1 MPEGQRS
8 DEFAWPPT
16 ERRVVSWKTIP
27 DQFINGKRPNYA
39 DRMLTEITVE
49 VPPEIAELDVR
60 APADL
65 AERCRH
71 VEAAITRLDAEHG
84 ARLVGLSSFLV
95 RSESVASSRI
105 EQVYADLDDVARA
118 SIDEAASHA
127 ALTTVAAANAMSSLV
142 NDQRPGRPFSE
153 SDLLTSH
160 RELLKDDR
168 ENGSFSGRYRTLQN
182 WIGGSV
188 FCPRNALH
196 VPPPAAE
203 VEARMRDLVAF
214 MNRVDLPPLVQAAL
228 AHGQFE
234 AIHPFVDG
242 NGRVG
247 RALIAA
253 SLRLREVCQQ
263 VTVPVAATMLADV
276 DSYFEALIDYRNG
289 DARSLVSYMI
299 RAADVATSEAGTAAL
314 RLSELPA
321 RWRDE
326 VRPRR
331 GSAAGRLID
340 SLVANP
346 VINASVAQRLTGT
359 ALPNT

>member
-49 VPPEIAELDVR
+49 VPPEIAELDVGT
-60 APADL
+60 PADL

-127 ALTTVAAANAMSSLV
+127 ALTTVAAANAMSS
-142 NDQRPGRPFSE
+142 
-153 SDLLTSH
+153 
-160 RELLKDDR
+160 
-168 ENGSFSGRYRTLQN
+168 
-182 WIGGSV
+182 
-188 FCPRNALH
+188 
-196 VPPPAAE
+196 
-203 VEARMRDLVAF
+203 
-214 MNRVDLPPLVQAAL
+214 
-228 AHGQFE
+228 
-234 AIHPFVDG
+234 
-242 NGRVG
+242 
-247 RALIAA
+247 
-253 SLRLREVCQQ
+253 
-263 VTVPVAATMLADV
+263 
-276 DSYFEALIDYRNG
+276 G

-359 ALPNT
+359 ALPNTYQAIDKLTSAGVLREITGTARNRVWVAADVTAELAELGERIASRAEPSKRWR